1 MFITSRSL
9 RVKRFGRYIRIYTL
23 ADRYIYSRSHDLF
36 ARWCHDIL
44 IHSQILITSE
54 SIVGGCRDANW
65 LLFKLIV
72 FISFHRWNFMD
83 VEEATRLFLK
93 LIILFCSIGGTPS
106 NDADAYDDDD
116 GKPKRKRRLSVTSL
130 NKPVTKVTIPT
141 PSLPTTPLNQP
152 STSVRHLFV
161 CLFVWCIF
169 VCL

>member
-1 MFITSRSL
+1 MYIIGRSCMFITSRSL

-44 IHSQILITSE
+44 IHAQILITSG

-65 LLFKLIV
+65 LFFKLIV

-93 LIILFCSIGGTPS
+93 LIILFCSRWNSIKWCWCLWWWWWKAKEKKTFKCDEPQQASYKSDHPHPLPGVKSFHQTDHIS
-106 NDADAYDDDD
+106 EHYD
-116 GKPKRKRRLSVTSL
+116 
-130 NKPVTKVTIPT
+130 
-141 PSLPTTPLNQP
+141 
-152 STSVRHLFV
+152 
-161 CLFVWCIF
+161 
-169 VCL
+169 